1 MLVLTS
7 SVVLCA
13 WCVGTARVSSRLTT
27 DWSFTAPSR
36 VTYYM
41 QHVVFT
47 AVIADATMLERAIDA
62 DVYSVGKARQ
72 KDAIYCSNTYWTKT
86 IPIYSNT

>member
-1 MLVLTS
+1 MVCGDGEREL
-7 SVVLCA
+7 A
-13 WCVGTARVSSRLTT
+13 AD

-47 AVIADATMLERAIDA
+47 VVIADATMLERAIDA
-62 DVYSVGKARQ
+62 DVCSVSEGEGPLGVGAGVAPAAGRRGARGGGG
-72 KDAIYCSNTYWTKT
+72 
-86 IPIYSNT
+86 